1 MRRPEIEEEEEGE
14 RADLRGTLH
23 IAEVTS
29 RLVSP
34 DAFAAVVASFG
45 LVLEEQTQPSTHFTL
60 FRFTKRALPQGAV
73 RGEDGWDARVRK
85 GEDVLR
91 ACVYKKR

>member
-1 MRRPEIEEEEEGE
+1 MFCDQ
-14 RADLRGTLH
+14 ADISGTLH

-29 RLVSP
+29 RLVSTEQFA
-34 DAFAAVVASFG
+34 DAVASFG
-45 LVLEEQTQPSTHFTL
+45 LTLDEESQPSTHFTL
-60 FRFTKRALPQGAV
+60 FRFTKRAAVPQGPV
-73 RGEDGWDARVRK
+73 RGERGWEKRVRE